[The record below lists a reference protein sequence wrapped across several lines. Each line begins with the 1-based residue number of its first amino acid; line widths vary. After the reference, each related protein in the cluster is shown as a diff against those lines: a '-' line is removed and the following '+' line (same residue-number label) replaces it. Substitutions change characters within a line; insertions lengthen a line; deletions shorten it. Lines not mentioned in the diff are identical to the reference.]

1 MERHVLSAPDRDRP
15 GELPRSAGL
24 FSRRGYNSRSLMAGK
39 TANLGVGAIAAP
51 SPVDSLITL
60 FKLNCIR
67 EAARTGL
74 SALERGP
81 VALPLILSLI

>member
-1 MERHVLSAPDRDRP
+1 
-15 GELPRSAGL
+15 
-24 FSRRGYNSRSLMAGK
+24 MAGK

-51 SPVDSLITL
+51 SPVASLITL